1 MRKSKLTLTIL
12 LLFLAV
18 CTRFIPHAPNFT
30 AIGSLTLLG
39 GFWMRGKRGFVLI
52 PLILLFM
59 SDLVLNNLFYKG
71 SSGFTWFYSG
81 MGFVYAGH
89 LTMMAWGNYIVKNP
103 TKLSWIGH
111 AAGANMIFFL
121 ISNFGVWIT
130 GSTYPLSLDGLI
142 MCYVAGIP
150 FFDET

>member
-39 GFWMRGKRGFVLI
+39 GFWMRGKKGFVLI

-89 LTMMAWGNYIVKNP
+89 LAMMVWGDYIVKNP

-111 AAGANMIFFL
+111 AAGANMIF
-121 ISNFGVWIT
+121 S
-130 GSTYPLSLDGLI
+130 
-142 MCYVAGIP
+142 
-150 FFDET
+150 